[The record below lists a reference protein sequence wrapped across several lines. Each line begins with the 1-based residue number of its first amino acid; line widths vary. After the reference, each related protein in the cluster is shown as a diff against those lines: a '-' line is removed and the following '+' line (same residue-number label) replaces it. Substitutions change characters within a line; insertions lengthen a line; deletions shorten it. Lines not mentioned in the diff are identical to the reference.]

1 MKTIKSLEADV
12 GTLADTSKMPCFSTS
27 TPAKSCKTGGKL
39 RKVEGSI
46 CSICY
51 AHKGHYLYPSVQ
63 KSLEYREKAI
73 SRDIW
78 VESMSAL
85 IYRKEKSGFFRWKD
99 SGDIGSVKE
108 LDKIVQVCRNLPH
121 IRFWLPTREYSF
133 VRQWVKKHGKFPE
146 NLTVRLSAYMIDGPP
161 PVKLARELGVQT
173 SGVSAGK
180 FTCPASRQ
188 GHQCL
193 KCREC
198 WDRNTENIDYKEH

>member
-1 MKTIKSLEADV
+1 MKTIKQLESEV
-12 GTLADTSKMPCFSTS
+12 GTLANTSKMPCFSTS
-27 TPAKSCKTGGKL
+27 TPAASCKTGGRL

-51 AHKGHYLYPSVQ
+51 AHDGHYRYKKVQ
-63 KSLEYREKAI
+63 DSLKYREKCI
-73 SRDIW
+73 SKDLW

-121 IRFWLPTREYSF
+121 IRFWLPTREYGF
-133 VRQWVKKHGKFPE
+133 VRQWVEKNGKFPE

-161 PVKLARELGVQT
+161 PTKLAKQLGVQT
-173 SGVSAGK
+173 SGVSASN

-188 GHQCL
+188 GDQCL
-193 KCREC
+193 SCREC
-198 WDRNTENIDYKEH
+198 WNRNQFTINYKEH